1 MEMHRRAVNAE
12 QAYRRRAAMTA
23 SQQERNRARDRERA
37 RVRRENL
44 TTSQRERGRRNE
56 AERRRARRALLSES
70 ERDSVRAQNR
80 VHQADSRATRP
91 EQDRRVVHETDRLR
105 IEQCRELESTAEPEA
120 RQERERIRQEERRA
134 DQTQEEVEAERVT
147 SREYQASLREAR
159 DEEEQV
165 DALQRERIRRST
177 VRRGHALANQA
188 NFRVSMLSGPNIVNG
203 RHRLPRTTICPH
215 CNAWNWPAESKN
227 ACCLKGAVQL
237 PPLQPAPPRL
247 LQLYED
253 AEFRRQIRAYNQV
266 FAFTSIGASRSN
278 RSAFRDVN
286 QDESVAGQH
295 GVYTYRIQGAMGH
308 YLGSLLPRIDR
319 FTNEPVPPKFTQ
331 IYIVDPDM
339 QQRAERRRGIFADLE
354 SGTLLDIE
362 QMMAE
367 HNPFAQQFLNYAE
380 KLRADRAEGKDVVDL
395 VYRLHEKKSNSRTHN
410 LPTVS
415 EVGATLIEDG
425 NLDSPRDILL
435 WAKYHSLLRLFETNP
450 MHDPLQYPL
459 LLPHGELGWT
469 FTDEY
474 AYNIERRSKREMS
487 LREHVAYRLFQK
499 LGDESALHQGG
510 RLFQQYCV
518 DQRAKCE
525 QEQLRWIASHQAEL
539 RADQYRGVQDALL
552 NEATTVLNEGK
563 GLLTE
568 YDRETGTLQHPDG
581 DQRRPDHF
589 LNQIGKRI
597 VLPSTHSG
605 SPRAMYK
612 SYQDSMA
619 IVREYG
625 KPDVFVT
632 MTCNPTWEEIEEKI
646 PESNQSAQDRPDV
659 VARVWQQKL
668 AELLKD
674 LDEGVL
680 GRVMA
685 RIYVVEFQ
693 KRGLPHAHILVILAD
708 EDKPR

>member
-1 MEMHRRAVNAE
+1 
-12 QAYRRRAAMTA
+12 
-23 SQQERNRARDRERA
+23 
-37 RVRRENL
+37 
-44 TTSQRERGRRNE
+44 
-56 AERRRARRALLSES
+56 
-70 ERDSVRAQNR
+70 
-80 VHQADSRATRP
+80 
-91 EQDRRVVHETDRLR
+91 
-105 IEQCRELESTAEPEA
+105 
-120 RQERERIRQEERRA
+120 
-134 DQTQEEVEAERVT
+134 
-147 SREYQASLREAR
+147 
-159 DEEEQV
+159 
-165 DALQRERIRRST
+165 
-177 VRRGHALANQA
+177 
-188 NFRVSMLSGPNIVNG
+188 
-203 RHRLPRTTICPH
+203 
-215 CNAWNWPAESKN
+215 
-227 ACCLKGAVQL
+227 
-237 PPLQPAPPRL
+237 
-247 LQLYED
+247 
-253 AEFRRQIRAYNQV
+253 
-266 FAFTSIGASRSN
+266 
-278 RSAFRDVN
+278 
-286 QDESVAGQH
+286 
-295 GVYTYRIQGAMGH
+295 
-308 YLGSLLPRIDR
+308 
-319 FTNEPVPPKFTQ
+319 
-331 IYIVDPDM
+331 
-339 QQRAERRRGIFADLE
+339 
-354 SGTLLDIE
+354 
-362 QMMAE
+362 MMAE

-380 KLRADRAEGKDVVDL
+380 KLRADRAERKDVVDL
-395 VYRLHEKKSNSRTHN
+395 VYRLHETKSNPRTHN

-435 WAKYHSLLRLFETNP
+435 WAKDHRLLRLFETNP
-450 MHDPLQYPL
+450 MYDPLQYPL

-474 AYNIERRSKREMS
+474 ADNIERRSKREMS

-499 LGDESALHQGG
+499 VDDESALHQGG

-552 NEATTVLNEGK
+552 NEATTVLNEGE

-568 YDRETGTLQHPDG
+568 YDRETGTLQHLDG

-632 MTCNPTWEEIEEKI
+632 MTCNPTWEEIQEKI
-646 PESNQSAQDRPDV
+646 PEPNQSAQDRPDI

-693 KRGLPHAHILVILAD
+693 KEVCTALTAVKYLYKYVYKGSDKAVITVETVRGESHRAMIEPNEILRYLNARYISPVEACMRLLDFSVQGKTHSIVQLTIHLENEQLVTFRSSDNPDQVLTRGRHTMLTRFFELCAS
-708 EDKPR
+708 EAPENQEAKTM